1 MFCQIDSM
9 GGAPRVLYKTISFSL
24 HNTVGQ
30 VLFYYLLLTDMVV
43 EAKKQGALILSGRTR
58 FSVQFSLT
66 ANHAHFTFSKLT
78 IATFLS
84 PYPITNVTE
93 SNHLFLSWSSSPLIS
108 LQYLTFFLLYNCP
121 LDTVTKSSLG
131 MSLLW

>member
-1 MFCQIDSM
+1 M
-9 GGAPRVLYKTISFSL
+9 LYKTISFSL

-30 VLFYYLLLTDMVV
+30 VLFYCLLLTDMVV
-43 EAKKQGALILSGRTR
+43 EAKKQGDLILSGRTR

-66 ANHAHFTFSKLT
+66 ANRAHFTFSKLT

-84 PYPITNVTE
+84 PYPITNEVTVTE

-108 LQYLTFFLLYNCP
+108 L
-121 LDTVTKSSLG
+121 
-131 MSLLW
+131 